1 MRHPAVR
8 LDDSAVS
15 EIRRRCAA
23 GIVGTEPKI
32 THEEL
37 AARYGVNHSHV
48 TNISNWRARAA

>member
-15 EIRRRCAA
+15 EIRRRYAA